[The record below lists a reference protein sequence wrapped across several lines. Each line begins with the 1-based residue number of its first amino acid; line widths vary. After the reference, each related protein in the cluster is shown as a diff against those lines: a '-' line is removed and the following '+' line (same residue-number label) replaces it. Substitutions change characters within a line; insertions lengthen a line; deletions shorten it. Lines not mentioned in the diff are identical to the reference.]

1 MKERSLGD
9 ILNETFVIYGKGLRG
24 FLVIAFIIFG
34 PLNALMLIG
43 ASMLVSPEAYLQE
56 NWATGNI
63 SGSDV
68 MYLIVATIVLIV
80 AATTVFSAT
89 SVAVGQVVA
98 FGRIDI
104 SACFARVAW
113 RIYSLLF
120 ISFLGFT
127 VFLIGIGGFMFLLI
141 PTLASLGFLLFAS
154 MALPASMYEG
164 SKYLTAISRSFDL
177 VRSNWA
183 RVIGGVFLITLLAL
197 GLVLVLLIALGTLI
211 PNDSEGRQ
219 ILPTAI
225 QYIAG
230 LISNAAVVT
239 VAAIAVTLLYFD
251 VRIRSEGFTVDK
263 LISELGVRAPGQNN
277 TNSLVG

>member
-1 MKERSLGD
+1 
-9 ILNETFVIYGKGLRG
+9 
-24 FLVIAFIIFG
+24 
-34 PLNALMLIG
+34 
-43 ASMLVSPEAYLQE
+43 
-56 NWATGNI
+56 
-63 SGSDV
+63 
-68 MYLIVATIVLIV
+68 
-80 AATTVFSAT
+80 
-89 SVAVGQVVA
+89 
-98 FGRIDI
+98 
-104 SACFARVAW
+104 
-113 RIYSLLF
+113 
-120 ISFLGFT
+120 
-127 VFLIGIGGFMFLLI
+127 
-141 PTLASLGFLLFAS
+141 
-154 MALPASMYEG
+154 MYEG

-211 PNDSEGRQ
+211 PNDSEGLQ

-263 LISELGVRAPGQNN
+263 LISELGVRVSGQNN